1 MIKRFGIFTF
11 LTLLASPLMAFS
23 NTSDFKIPVDRDGYI
38 VQDVQQVGVLPLTI
52 RSSDKTPAFVAG
64 SSIAIYGMLCST
76 AGGGSPGDTLSHWVN
91 FRATNTAN
99 VTSAL
104 LIPSL
109 RISSVSV
116 VPSSGNFTVEPPY
129 LKNRLYVFNPPLIAP
144 DGLSL
149 DMSSFSTAGIE
160 DISSQTS
167 VTVFYRFLSTTS
179 DEQTWVPI
187 DRTNGAKARSSSLYG
202 VKVAS
207 MSGPGQVDDDQGT
220 SVLDGKSAEFA
231 IEGSS
236 VTASRERRLLYGVC
250 YGTGTA
256 DAFVIFEDTNV
267 VTGNSV
273 SSLPPIFYRTLDL
286 SFGGAVTNNISGC
299 YTFPWP
305 IVHVIGLTTRRTPGT
320 DQFRVLSRPSGRLR

>member
-11 LTLLASPLMAFS
+11 LMLLASRLMAYS
-23 NTSDFKIPVDRDGYI
+23 NTSDFNIPVDRDGYL

-52 RSSDKTPAFVAG
+52 RGSDKVPAFVGG
-64 SSIAIYGMLCST
+64 SSIAVYGVLCSS
-76 AGGGSPGDTLSHWVN
+76 AGGGSLGDTLSHWVN
-91 FRATNTAN
+91 LRATNTAN
-99 VTSAL
+99 LTSAL

-116 VPSSGNFTVEPPY
+116 VGSSDSYYTQ
-129 LKNRLYVFNPPLIAP
+129 NRLYVFNPPLIAP

-149 DMSSFSTAGIE
+149 DISSFSSAGIAN
-160 DISSQTS
+160 ISSQTS
-167 VTVFYRFLSTTS
+167 ATVFYRYLSTST

-187 DRTNGAKARSSSLYG
+187 DRRNALKAQSSSLFG

-207 MSGPGQVDDDQGT
+207 MSGPGQIDDDQGT
-220 SVLDGKSAEFA
+220 GVLDGKGAEMA

-236 VTASRERRLLYGVC
+236 VTNTQERRLLYGVC
-250 YGTGTA
+250 YGTGTP
-256 DAFVIFEDTNV
+256 DAFVVFEDTNV
-267 VTGNSV
+267 TSGNSV
-273 SSLPPIFYRTLDL
+273 SSLPPIYYRTLDL
-286 SFGGAVTNNISGC
+286 SFGGAVTNNMSGC

-320 DQFRVLSRPSGRLR
+320 DQFRVLSRPAGRLR